1 MSSDLRIY
9 VENVG
14 LVPFGDPANTE
25 ADHGQI
31 ICRHGAQ
38 LDVLARTLGVQPL
51 TSFHFADP
59 DMLSAILSELD
70 GPQREKV
77 ERVLASQQEWH
88 RIEDGRRTTEALLT
102 YFDDI
107 DDETAIAGHA
117 KFMLYNSLEP
127 VRDDLRAL
135 AWVLGHHQGRF
146 RLETL

>member
-9 VENVG
+9 VEYVG
-14 LVPFGDPANTE
+14 LVPFGDPSNTE

-31 ICRHGAQ
+31 ICRLGPK
-38 LDVLARTLGVQPL
+38 LDALARTLSVEPL

-59 DMLSAILSELD
+59 DMLSAVLSELD

-88 RIEDGRRTTEALLT
+88 LIEDGRRTAEALLT
-102 YFDDI
+102 YLDGI
-107 DDETAIAGHA
+107 DEETAISRHA
-117 KFMLYNSLEP
+117 EFMLYSSLEP

-135 AWVLGHHQGRF
+135 AWVLRSNEGRF
-146 RLETL
+146 RLESL